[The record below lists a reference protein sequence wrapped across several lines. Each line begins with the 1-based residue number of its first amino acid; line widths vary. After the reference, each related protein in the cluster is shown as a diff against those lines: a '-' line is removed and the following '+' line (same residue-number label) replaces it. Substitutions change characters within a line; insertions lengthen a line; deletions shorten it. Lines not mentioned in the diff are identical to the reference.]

1 MTTIVF
7 NTPVTYNRVVYPIWA
22 IALGWLS
29 AVLSMMFIPGY
40 IVYKLATSSGDCL
53 KARCF
58 RSISFFSI
66 SRSSINVHAIALKR
80 SRLTLTGCTMVQI
93 IG

>member
-1 MTTIVF
+1 MMFIFMTTIVF

-22 IALGWLS
+22 ITLGWLS

-53 KARCF
+53 KLPLFACLPALSV
-58 RSISFFSI
+58 RSDPQ
-66 SRSSINVHAIALKR
+66 RR
-80 SRLTLTGCTMVQI
+80 
-93 IG
+93 